1 VTVLAA
7 SIKSR
12 WSEFASLSDATVTAA
27 IEEAGRRVSST
38 AWGDLADDG
47 VRYLAAHILAQD
59 LAGSAAAPGPL
70 VSRSLDGASANY
82 AVKDAGST
90 ETGGTPYGR
99 RFQEL
104 HSLIFATRVF

>member
-1 VTVLAA
+1 MTVLAA

-12 WSEFASLSDATVTAA
+12 WSEFASLEDATVTAA

-59 LAGSAAAPGPL
+59 IAGSAASPGPL
-70 VSRSLDGASANY
+70 VSRSLDGASATY
-82 AVKDAGST
+82 AVAGMAT
-90 ETGGTPYGR
+90 ETGGTAYGR

-104 HSLIFATRVF
+104 HALIFAGRVF